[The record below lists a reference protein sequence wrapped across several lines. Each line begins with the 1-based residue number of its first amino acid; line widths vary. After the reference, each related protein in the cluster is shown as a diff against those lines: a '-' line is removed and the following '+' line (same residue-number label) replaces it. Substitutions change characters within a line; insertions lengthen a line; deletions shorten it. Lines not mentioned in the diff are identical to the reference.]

1 MDIPRTEIDLF
12 DEIFSLVDAGIS
24 VDYDFFEY
32 DLAIGDGYIETAI
45 IASLD
50 GVNVGQEQIQI
61 DSFEIFSLVK
71 SARGGI
77 YDAKGYWRSFVMTFR
92 KGEQVSVKFQYG

>member
-1 MDIPRTEIDLF
+1 MNEARIEIDLF

-32 DLAIGDGYIETAI
+32 HLTIGDGYIETAI
-45 IASLD
+45 IAILD

-61 DSFEIFSLVK
+61 DSFEIFRLVK

-77 YDAKGYWRSFVMTFR
+77 YDAKGYWISFVMNFR
-92 KGEQVSVKFQYG
+92 RGEQVSVNFEYG